1 MRYGDS
7 RGDAYYRNMKNPYA
21 GQKQGYGYYDDY
33 ESGTRTPYSEYERSG
48 AETPYSESEYTDESE
63 STYTDDYDSRIDSR
77 NRSPYT
83 EYTRDTRG
91 QSFTRFMA
99 QNPNLPKNQLCT
111 NLQAVFEEGSSYT
124 ESSSSD
130 ESSTFVD
137 IGCNPNIQANC
148 MNTLFNAQTNVPGI
162 INCEESGPSGQVHL
176 KVNLPLPLQYMDHA
190 RSPKKGYNVAYG
202 HKQAYQSLF
211 SEQSEETESRT
222 EEDYVDD
229 YDRRRAYRG
238 ERNLQYNE
246 RVPAPNDMRLP
257 NRIEIRQQASDSVSG
272 LEGEDGLYQQSI
284 YSQRQKLDLKRDRFE
299 PTRLNLRKP
308 PINDLSMDQ
317 VSSPKSRHGLDR
329 IVNKDSPSPRR
340 TYKTFDF
347 SEKEIGGSNIQKDW
361 KVDPIVKSSKHDE
374 DLPLDEK
381 KDWLKGRKQQLDIV
395 EGDSTSRDLHAPI
408 DAAKSRTHVSAWR
421 NTASSIPDAISF
433 DEARPAQSD
442 ITGNWNRSETKE
454 RGVDYYA
461 DLAKRKTSQLEKLK
475 TDKQE
480 LIESKKSEEDES
492 IERAYDE
499 SVTDDKS
506 YGDESTKLNDTIVMK
521 KESMGALLSMHNADT
536 FTQEY
541 GEKASEDQDGQLEI
555 LDDLETT
562 EKPGDEKEV
571 KSPVQTVPSAIT
583 MESHAL
589 DTPLMSTPTLD
600 TYFGDLKSQST
611 VAVSTSNGDS
621 VVITIFSVSFILLR
635 GAMKMVFDVVVIV
648 VLWVRHFSGLNGQ
661 RTKSGL
667 QIEFSLPPKIDTDKL
682 MQEQT
687 LQSQPTLSVNVPGM
701 MVKEFVP
708 DVPALYESGGDAQ
721 IWDVVLI
728 DSTKQ
733 GKEASI
739 PTTAWESEKAWAD
752 TCNRY
757 EENGNW

>member
-7 RGDAYYRNMKNPYA
+7 RGDGYYHNVNNPYA
-21 GQKQGYGYYDDY
+21 RQKQGYGYYDDY

-48 AETPYSESEYTDESE
+48 AETPYSESEYTGESE
-63 STYTDDYDSRIDSR
+63 STYTSDYDSRAERR

-83 EYTRDTRG
+83 EYTREARDK
-91 QSFTRFMA
+91 SFTRFMA

-111 NLQAVFEEGSSYT
+111 NLQAVFEEESSYS

-130 ESSTFVD
+130 ESSTFAD
-137 IGCNPNIQANC
+137 IGCDPNIQANC
-148 MNTLFNAQTNVPGI
+148 MNTLFNAQTNVPAI

-176 KVNLPLPLQYMDHA
+176 KVNLPLPIQYMDHA
-190 RSPKKGYNVAYG
+190 RSPKKGYNAAYG

-246 RVPAPNDMRLP
+246 RVPAPNDTRLP

-272 LEGEDGLYQQSI
+272 LEGEDGIYQQSI
-284 YSQRQKLDLKRDRFE
+284 YSQRQKVDLKRDRFE
-299 PTRLNLRKP
+299 PTHLNLRKP

-340 TYKTFDF
+340 TFKTFDF
-347 SEKEIGGSNIQKDW
+347 SEKEIGGSKIQKDW
-361 KVDPIVKSSKHDE
+361 KVDPIVKSPKHDK

-381 KDWLKGRKQQLDIV
+381 KDWLKGRKQQLDLV
-395 EGDSTSRDLHAPI
+395 EEDSTSRDLHAPM
-408 DAAKSRTHVSAWR
+408 DAAKSRTHVSAW
-421 NTASSIPDAISF
+421 
-433 DEARPAQSD
+433 
-442 ITGNWNRSETKE
+442 RSETKE

-461 DLAKRKTSQLEKLK
+461 DLAKRKTSKLEKLK

-480 LIESKKSEEDES
+480 FIESKRAEEDES

-499 SVTDDKS
+499 SETDDKS
-506 YGDESTKLNDTIVMK
+506 DGDESTKLNDTIAMK

-541 GEKASEDQDGQLEI
+541 GEKASEDQDDQLEI
-555 LDDLETT
+555 LDDLKTT
-562 EKPGDEKEV
+562 EKPEDEKEV
-571 KSPVQTVPSAIT
+571 KSPVQTIPSAIT
-583 MESHAL
+583 MESHTL
-589 DTPLMSTPTLD
+589 DTPLMSAPTLD

-621 VVITIFSVSFILLR
+621 IVITIFSVSFILLR

-648 VLWVRHFSGLNGQ
+648 LLWAKHFSGLNAQ
-661 RTKSGL
+661 RSKSGL

-687 LQSQPTLSVNVPGM
+687 LQSQPTLSVNAPGM
-701 MVKEFVP
+701 IVKEFVA